1 MTSDFRRFFRA
12 WLKDPATAG
21 AVSPS
26 GKALSR
32 AMAEPAPVD
41 GDWPI
46 LELGPGTGP
55 VTAALIERGIAP
67 ERIVAVEFDPGFCAL
82 LVDRFRGINVVEG
95 NAYDLAASLPPG
107 LTGPYAAAISSLPLL
122 NRPPPERR
130 KLVAD
135 VLDRLLP
142 GAPFVQFSYGPFP
155 PVKPVEGHFAVK
167 RTAFVFANLPPAQV
181 WVYRQDRRSGRT
193 RIGGS

>member
-12 WLKDPATAG
+12 WLNDPATAG

-26 GKALSR
+26 GRALAR
-32 AMAEPAPVD
+32 AMASQAPAD
-41 GDWPI
+41 GDWPV

-55 VTAALIERGIAP
+55 VTAALITRGIAP
-67 ERIVAVEFDPGFCAL
+67 ERIVAVEFYPDFCAL

-95 NAYDLAASLPPG
+95 NAYNLAASLPPG

-122 NRPPPERR
+122 NRPPPERK

-155 PVKPVEGHFAVK
+155 PVKPIDGHFTVR
-167 RTAFVFANLPPAQV
+167 RTAFVLANLPPAQV
-181 WVYRQDRRSGRT
+181 WVYRLERRSGRP
-193 RIGGS
+193 RIEA